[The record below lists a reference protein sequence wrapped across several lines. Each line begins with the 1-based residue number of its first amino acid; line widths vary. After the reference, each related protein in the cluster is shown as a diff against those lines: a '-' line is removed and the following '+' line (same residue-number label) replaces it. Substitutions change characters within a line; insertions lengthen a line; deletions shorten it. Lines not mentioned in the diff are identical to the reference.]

1 MKRILALIWLALV
14 GFYIAWPA
22 WTGYKIRQAF
32 ETEDAALLESKV
44 DFDGVR
50 ASLKPVIAAEAD
62 AYFERLKRDVGPLGG
77 LLSGQIK
84 GELTGRLVE
93 TAVNSA
99 ITPPNVIRMVRDGK
113 SVKQSLE
120 KVMVEQAGAG
130 GGLKLPGFGG
140 ARGPKA
146 GSVDPAN
153 NDPGRGVGNASG
165 STGSVPEAKQASA
178 GGVNSPFKEV
188 DRQTPAGAAGGV
200 GQASG
205 PQPDMRQGETRQPR
219 PRLGLANIK
228 SFSIDGPLGFTVG
241 VAKDA
246 NATEPELT
254 ATLRFTGG
262 DWKVVS
268 VTPDF
273 AGRRANR
280 Q

>member
-1 MKRILALIWLALV
+1 MKRILATLCLALL
-14 GFYIAWPA
+14 GFYVAWPA

-32 ETEDAALLESKV
+32 ETEDAQLLESKV
-44 DFDGVR
+44 DFDSVR
-50 ASLKPVIAAEAD
+50 TSLKPVLAAEAE

-84 GELTGRLVE
+84 SELTGRLVE

-99 ITPPNVIRMVRDGK
+99 ITPPNVIRMVREGR
-113 SVKQSLE
+113 SMKQVLE
-120 KVMVEQAGAG
+120 KVLVEQAGPG

-140 ARGPKA
+140 GRSAKA
-146 GSVDPAN
+146 GQSDPAS
-153 NDPGRGVGNASG
+153 NDRGRDAGGASG
-165 STGSVPEAKQASA
+165 SAPPSERQAGAAGS
-178 GGVNSPFKEV
+178 GGPFKEV
-188 DRQTPAGAAGGV
+188 DPQARDAGAAK
-200 GQASG
+200 QAGG
-205 PQPDMRQGETRQPR
+205 PQPETRHGEAAQRR

-228 SFSIDGPLGFTVG
+228 SFAIDGPLGFTVG

-246 NATEPELT
+246 NAAEPELT
-254 ATLRFTGG
+254 ATLRFTSG

-280 Q
+280 